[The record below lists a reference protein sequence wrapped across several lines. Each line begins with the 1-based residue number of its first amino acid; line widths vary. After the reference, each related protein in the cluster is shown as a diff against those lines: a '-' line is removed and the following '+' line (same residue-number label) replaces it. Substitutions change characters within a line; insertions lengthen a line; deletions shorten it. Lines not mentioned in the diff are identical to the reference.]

1 MDRKH
6 PIAEK
11 NAAMDD
17 IDRKILRALR
27 ADGRVSFRDLSQHVY
42 LSANATAE
50 RVRRLQSTGVI
61 RGVHASLDTVLLGLS
76 VEAYIDVRLQPGTS
90 AQSFEAAVMK
100 LPGVVSMAIL
110 TGSFDVRLRVACKD
124 QTDLVRLIETLRA
137 RSGAQETNS
146 AVICREIQTRN
157 WNF

>member
-1 MDRKH
+1 MDRKR

-27 ADGRVSFRDLSQHVY
+27 ADGRVSFRDLSQRVY
-42 LSANATAE
+42 LSSNATAE
-50 RVRRLQSTGVI
+50 RVRRLQSIGVI
-61 RGVHASLDTVLLGLS
+61 RGFLASLDTGLLGLS
-76 VEAYIDVRLQPGTS
+76 VEAYIDVRLQPGAS

-110 TGSFDVRLRVACKD
+110 TGSFDVRLRVGCKD
-124 QTDLVRLIETLRA
+124 QTDLIRLIEALRT
-137 RSGAQETNS
+137 RTGAQETNS
-146 AVICREIQTRN
+146 TVICREVENHN
-157 WNF
+157 WNV

>member
-1 MDRKH
+1 MLRKH

-11 NAAMDD
+11 IAAIDA
-17 IDRKILRALR
+17 IDRKILRALC
-27 ADGRVSFRDLSQHVY
+27 ADGRVRFRDLSQRVY
-42 LSANATAE
+42 LSPNATAE
-50 RVRRLQSTGVI
+50 RVRRLQSSGII
-61 RGVHASLDTVLLGLS
+61 RGFHASLDPVLLGLS

-100 LPGVVSMAIL
+100 LAGVVSMAIL

-137 RSGAQETNS
+137 RTGAQETNS
-146 AVICREIQTRN
+146 TVICREVETHN
-157 WNF
+157 WNV